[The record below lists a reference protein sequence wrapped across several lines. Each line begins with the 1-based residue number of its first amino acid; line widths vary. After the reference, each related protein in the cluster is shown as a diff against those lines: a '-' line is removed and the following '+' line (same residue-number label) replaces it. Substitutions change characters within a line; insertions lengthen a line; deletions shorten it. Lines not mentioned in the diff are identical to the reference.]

1 MTINLKKILRYLAA
15 IALFCIFM
23 ELTARF
29 DDWLKYDA
37 PFWGTYS
44 SLRLRSWDDEGTRI
58 NIPGGDFEKWKNNS
72 FGFRGPEISV
82 EKKPGVTRIVCLGA
96 SESYGLYESP
106 GMEWPAQLRKN
117 LDSAKYEVINVAS
130 VGLPMVQ
137 YVDYLRKYVL
147 KFSPD
152 AAILYIEPV
161 SYVAARERAINNP
174 ESVIKNPKQQQAA
187 RQQGIRGKLNTWF
200 RTIPKLQRAIKQ
212 FLPKSIMAE
221 YNRRTAEKM
230 VKSAE
235 RIYLKGMKPLDDVPQ
250 EIIEEYKTELKKIIT
265 LLQAHNCQP
274 ILCTYPSLIDG
285 GMTEENMTKL
295 LEARRFV
302 VELSLD
308 GMANSA
314 RRLNDANRVVAEEED
329 VSLIELE
336 NAVPRTSTYF
346 ADNVH
351 YTDAGAEIV
360 AQKVAEFIREK
371 RYGR

>member
-1 MTINLKKILRYLAA
+1 MKINTKKIFRYLIA
-15 IALFCIFM
+15 IVLFCIFV

-44 SLRLRSWDDEGTRI
+44 SLRLRSWDEEGTRI

-72 FGFRGPEISV
+72 AGFRGPEISV
-82 EKKPGVTRIVCLGA
+82 EKKPGKTRIVCLGA

-106 GMEWPAQLRKN
+106 DMEWPAQLRMD
-117 LDSAKYEVINVAS
+117 LDSTKFEVINVAS

-137 YVDYLRKYVL
+137 YFDYLRKYVL
-147 KFSPD
+147 KYSPD

-161 SYVAARERAINNP
+161 SYVAARERGINNP
-174 ESVIKNPKQQQAA
+174 ESIIKNPKQQRAA
-187 RQQGIRGKLNTWF
+187 RQRGIRGKLNTWF
-200 RTIPKLQRAIKQ
+200 RSVPKLQRAIKQ
-212 FLPKSIMAE
+212 FLPRSIMAE

-235 RIYLKGMKPLDDVPQ
+235 ITYLKGMTPLDVVPA
-250 EIIEEYKTELKKIIT
+250 EIIEEYKTELKKIIS
-265 LLQAHNCQP
+265 LLLNNDCQP

-285 GMTEENMTKL
+285 GMTEGNMTVL

-308 GMANSA
+308 GMANA
-314 RRLNDANRVVAEEED
+314 AKQLNEANRTVALEENLP
-329 VSLIELE
+329 LIELE
-336 NAVPRTSTYF
+336 NAVPRNKTYF

-360 AQKVAEFIREK
+360 ARTVAEYIRAK
-371 RYGR
+371 F